1 MDLLTGIFTAFGL
14 SASAGLNAY
23 IPLLLVGLLARYT
36 DLINLS
42 QPWDTLAH
50 PGIILLLCVL
60 VIVEMLAD
68 KIPAVNHL
76 NDLIQTV
83 IRPAAGAI
91 AFAASANVVTDIS
104 PVLALAAGLLV
115 AGTVHVAKAG
125 AVRPMVT
132 ATTGGAGNI
141 PVSIAEDVVSTVLSF
156 LAIALPVLVGTLMI
170 VLAAF
175 ILYWIYRRTNRRTT

>member
-23 IPLLLVGLLARYT
+23 IPLLLVGLLAKYT
-36 DLINLS
+36 NLITLN
-42 QPWDTLAH
+42 QPWDTLAN
-50 PGIILLLCVL
+50 PWIILLLCVL
-60 VIVEMLAD
+60 VIIEMLAD
-68 KIPAVNHL
+68 KIPAVNHI
-76 NDLIQTV
+76 NDLIQTL
-83 IRPAAGAI
+83 IRPAAGAV
-91 AFAASANVVTDIS
+91 AFAASANVITDVS
-104 PVLALAAGLLV
+104 PLLALACGLLV

-132 ATTGGAGNI
+132 ATTGGAGNV

-156 LAIALPVLVGTLMI
+156 LAIAVPILVGTLMI

-175 ILYWIYRRTNRRTT
+175 LIYWIYRRTNRETT